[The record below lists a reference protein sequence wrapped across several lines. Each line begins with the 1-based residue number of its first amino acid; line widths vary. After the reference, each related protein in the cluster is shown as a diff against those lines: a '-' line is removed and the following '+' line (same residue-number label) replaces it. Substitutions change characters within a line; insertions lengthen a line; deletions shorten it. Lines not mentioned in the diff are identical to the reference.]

1 MKKMIFLFC
10 LIILSCGCGDEK
22 AAKSLDA
29 MQICDLFPKEQFILN
44 SNSRVI
50 VKGNTPPDSEIVL
63 VSAEGAGYAFE
74 YVIAIEGIGSPLTLS
89 GNGTMLTAPIQKLEV
104 VDGKIKIKP
113 REFISLIWC
122 KGAEHIYM
130 GKTKIRNYTF
140 ESDIKYPLT
149 FKMDDTTNCYIYLC
163 GRGTVTKEG
172 NPPKRIGYDQDAGY
186 WLSLLKQ
193 GTELQKQGASQA
205 LGWLGDANAV
215 GALISALKNGS
226 AAVRRNAA
234 ESLAKIPDG
243 NKAVVALAAACKD
256 SDRTVASV
264 SAESL
269 GKLGKDGIV
278 QLSNMLQD
286 NQLRLLAI
294 NGLGWS
300 KSEEAVAL
308 LKNILEDPSQDQ
320 KAISAAIEAIGRIA
334 PSSAVDILAKLL
346 NHPQKEA
353 RIKTIQ
359 ALAKIGTPGAI
370 TAIERVSAVEKD
382 EKVLKAAQEALDTV
396 KKKEKKN

>member
-1 MKKMIFLFC
+1 MKRTFG
-10 LIILSCGCGDEK
+10 II
-22 AAKSLDA
+22 
-29 MQICDLFPKEQFILN
+29 
-44 SNSRVI
+44 
-50 VKGNTPPDSEIVL
+50 
-63 VSAEGAGYAFE
+63 
-74 YVIAIEGIGSPLTLS
+74 
-89 GNGTMLTAPIQKLEV
+89 
-104 VDGKIKIKP
+104 
-113 REFISLIWC
+113 
-122 KGAEHIYM
+122 
-130 GKTKIRNYTF
+130 
-140 ESDIKYPLT
+140 
-149 FKMDDTTNCYIYLC
+149 
-163 GRGTVTKEG
+163 
-172 NPPKRIGYDQDAGY
+172 
-186 WLSLLKQ
+186 
-193 GTELQKQGASQA
+193 
-205 LGWLGDANAV
+205 
-215 GALISALKNGS
+215 
-226 AAVRRNAA
+226 
-234 ESLAKIPDG
+234 
-243 NKAVVALAAACKD
+243 VVALAAACKD

-334 PSSAVDILAKLL
+334 PPSAVDILAKLL

-370 TAIERVSAVEKD
+370 TAIERASSEEKD
-382 EKVLKAAQEALDTV
+382 EKVRKAAQEALDTV